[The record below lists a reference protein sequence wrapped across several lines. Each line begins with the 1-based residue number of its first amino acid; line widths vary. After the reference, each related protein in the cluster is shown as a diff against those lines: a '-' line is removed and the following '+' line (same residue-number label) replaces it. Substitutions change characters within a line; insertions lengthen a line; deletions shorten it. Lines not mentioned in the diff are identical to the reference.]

1 MSVPTERG
9 ARSGHD
15 RSFAALLVVT
25 AGAFVGYVLLLPV
38 VPLWAVRSGAGET
51 GAGLT
56 NGVFMLVTV
65 LTQLMMPWLLRTRS
79 PRSLLAVGTL
89 LLGAG
94 APLFGLFTTLPG
106 LLAVSGVRGVGFG
119 LLTVTGSALVA
130 ELVPA
135 HRRGR
140 ASGLYG
146 LAVGLPHAVMLP
158 VGVRL
163 AELLG
168 FVPLFWIAAV
178 VPALAATA
186 AAGLG
191 RATTPFRDR
200 PPEGRTPLTRGLL
213 MPWLAMTPVSVAA
226 GGLVAFL
233 PLAVGSGAGSA
244 GLLTF
249 GAATVG
255 FRWVAGHLG
264 DRFGSARLLL
274 PAVSV
279 AAVGLVALAL
289 GSTGNGWLAV
299 LGTFGVGAGFGGL
312 QNAALVLMF
321 ERAPA
326 GAASTAWNIAYDAG
340 NGIGSA
346 GLGAVVAA
354 GGYPTGFLTC
364 AALVA
369 AGFPA
374 ALHVARRA
382 RRAVTPTSPAS
393 RGGRNR

>member
-1 MSVPTERG
+1 MSVSTRRG
-9 ARSGHD
+9 ARSGHG
-15 RSFAALLVVT
+15 RSFTALLVVT
-25 AGAFVGYVLLLPV
+25 SGAFVGYVLLLPV

-79 PRSLLAVGTL
+79 PRWLLAVGTL

-106 LLAVSGVRGVGFG
+106 LLTVSGVRGVGFG

-168 FVPLFWIAAV
+168 FVPLFWISAV

-186 AAGLG
+186 ATGLG
-191 RATTPFRDR
+191 RVTPSRDR
-200 PPEGRTPLTRGLL
+200 PAEGGTPLRRGLL

-233 PLAVGSGAGSA
+233 PLAVGSGEGSA
-244 GLLTF
+244 GLLAF

-264 DRFGSARLLL
+264 DRIGSSRLLL

-279 AAVGLVALAL
+279 AAVGLVSLAL

-299 LGTFGVGAGFGGL
+299 LGAFGVGAGFGGL

-321 ERAPA
+321 ERASA

-346 GLGAVVAA
+346 GLGAVVAV
-354 GGYPTGFLTC
+354 GGYPTGFLVC
-364 AALVA
+364 AVLVA

-382 RRAVTPTSPAS
+382 RQGVTHASPAS
-393 RGGRNR
+393 RCGRNR